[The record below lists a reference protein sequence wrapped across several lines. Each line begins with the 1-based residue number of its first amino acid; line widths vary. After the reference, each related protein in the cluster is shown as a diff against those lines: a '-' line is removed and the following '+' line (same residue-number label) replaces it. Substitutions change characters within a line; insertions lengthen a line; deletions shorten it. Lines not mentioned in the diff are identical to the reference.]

1 MRPRMVILPS
11 ESPGR
16 ETFRLDTIRAMPA
29 GCMETLSITFAV
41 MIAERFFGAPDWA
54 KAWLVAAPPLGL
66 FLSLFLV
73 QMVRKSGWSVNV
85 TVAAIW
91 GVSALCLV
99 LASLGADSMEMYL
112 FAVGVGLM
120 GTTLAVPLLA
130 QVYRRHYPGVNRG
143 RLFAMSGVVRKLA
156 AISVAISF
164 GWVLR
169 QELSSFRWLLLVYAA
184 AYLWMAA
191 CVYWMERVYLERT
204 ERVKFFSA
212 FSHVKRDRAFRNLL
226 ISWMILGFGN
236 LLCFSL
242 FVEYVSNPEYGYD
255 LDELTIA
262 TITGVIPEVMFLFFV
277 VGWGVIFDRMNFFLV
292 RAVINVLFAMGIL
305 FYFVGDG
312 VWALCVGIAF
322 HGIAR
327 AGGNVAWSLWVTK
340 FAKGAHVA
348 EYMSVHTFLTGSRGI
363 VAPFVAFPLVSSQG
377 PETVGVIGAGLI
389 IIATFMILPSVRW
402 KAETRAKETV
412 DPDPRVL

>member
-1 MRPRMVILPS
+1 
-11 ESPGR
+11 
-16 ETFRLDTIRAMPA
+16 
-29 GCMETLSITFAV
+29 
-41 MIAERFFGAPDWA
+41 
-54 KAWLVAAPPLGL
+54 
-66 FLSLFLV
+66 
-73 QMVRKSGWSVNV
+73 
-85 TVAAIW
+85 
-91 GVSALCLV
+91 
-99 LASLGADSMEMYL
+99 
-112 FAVGVGLM
+112 
-120 GTTLAVPLLA
+120 
-130 QVYRRHYPGVNRG
+130 
-143 RLFAMSGVVRKLA
+143 VVRKLA
-156 AISVAISF
+156 AISVAASF

-169 QELSSFRWLLLVYAA
+169 QDLSAFRWLLLVYAV

-191 CVYWMERVYLERT
+191 CVYRMESVYLERS
-204 ERVKFFSA
+204 ERVRFFSA
-212 FSHVKRDRAFRNLL
+212 FGHVREDRAFRKML
-226 ISWMILGFGN
+226 ISWMILGSGN

-242 FVEYVSNPEYGYD
+242 FVEYISNPEYGYD

-277 VGWGVIFDRMNFFLV
+277 VGWGVIFDRLNFFLV
-292 RAVINVLFAMGIL
+292 RIVINVLFAAGIL

-340 FAKGAHVA
+340 FTKGDHVA

-389 IIATFMILPSVRW
+389 IIATLMILPSVRW
-402 KAETRAKETV
+402 KAETRENEAV
-412 DPDPRVL
+412 DSDTRAV